1 MNRCGQKHKK
11 YTEPDFMEVNMKA
24 NKMDHPNGGIS
35 CEVTTCSY
43 YMNGD
48 YCSAD
53 KIQVTP
59 RNARTVGETDC
70 STFTPKG

>member
-1 MNRCGQKHKK
+1 
-11 YTEPDFMEVNMKA
+11 MKA

-43 YMNGD
+43 YMSGN

-59 RNARTVGETDC
+59 KNAHTADETDC
-70 STFTPKG
+70 ATFMLKS

>member
-1 MNRCGQKHKK
+1 
-11 YTEPDFMEVNMKA
+11 MKA

-35 CEVTTCSY
+35 CQVSNCQY
-43 YMNGD
+43 YMTGN

-59 RNARTVGETDC
+59 QHANNTKDTDC
-70 STFTPKG
+70 STFTPQ